1 MKYSSTGLPGL
12 VFFWVQLE
20 LALIWVGVPAL
31 VISGSVWWA
40 TRRTRAGGTPALAR
54 RVRVGRLSGIAIGAA
69 VGVVAVWSHR
79 FWLGPTAVGAGYLL
93 GVLAGELISAP
104 QPAGPVR
111 VASLQARGARQYLPR
126 GAVPV
131 ALGAGILAMAA
142 PVVLAVL
149 PRVTYGPWSP
159 DPYDAQIILPGGR
172 LSWPSPALSVPLAVI
187 AGLALLAGGV
197 LTRRVAALPQP
208 VTGGQ
213 PGLQERARRNTGR
226 AIAGAV
232 LGIEFL
238 AVGSL
243 ASLAASGLDVPG
255 SAGYAYLGSR
265 ILDWSGL
272 GTALAGLLV
281 WSLLGWWRSGP
292 AGSLT
297 DAAADQPA
305 PG

>member
-1 MKYSSTGLPGL
+1 
-12 VFFWVQLE
+12 
-20 LALIWVGVPAL
+20 VPTV
-31 VISGSVWWA
+31 VISASVWWA
-40 TRRTRAGGTPALAR
+40 TRRSRTGGTAGLAR
-54 RVRVGRLSGIAIGAA
+54 RARVGRLSGIAIGAA
-69 VGVVAVWSHR
+69 AGVVAVWSHQV
-79 FWLGPTAVGAGYLL
+79 WLGPTAVGAGYLL
-93 GVLAGELISAP
+93 GVLAGELMSAP

-126 GAVPV
+126 GAAPV

-159 DPYDAQIILPGGR
+159 DPYDAQVILPGGR

-197 LTRRVAALPQP
+197 LARRVAALPQP

-213 PGLQERARRNTGR
+213 SGLQERERRNTGR

-232 LGIEFL
+232 LGIELL

-243 ASLAASGLDVPG
+243 AILAASGLDAPG
-255 SAGYAYLGSR
+255 SAGDAYLGSR

-281 WSLLGWWRSGP
+281 WSLLGWWRRGP
-292 AGSLT
+292 PGSIA